1 MKVRELVI
9 MLAWSSIPFLLRK
22 FGNFFQAYMKLNEK
36 QIYKASGPENMKI
49 DQKDQWQFKT
59 HIQVRES

>member
-1 MKVRELVI
+1 MKVKELVI

-49 DQKDQWQFKT
+49 DQKDQW
-59 HIQVRES
+59 